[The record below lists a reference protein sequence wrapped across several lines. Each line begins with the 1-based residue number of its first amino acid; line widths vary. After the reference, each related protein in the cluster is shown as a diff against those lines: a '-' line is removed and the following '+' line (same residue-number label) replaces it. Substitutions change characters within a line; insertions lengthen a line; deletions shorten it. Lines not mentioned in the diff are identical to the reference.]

1 MGSILPE
8 TDDVLLQFV
17 YGTVRFMLSII
28 AFGLASFGLV
38 QAKIA
43 PKEMVIKTWV
53 DPMVDF
59 FHRYGQKA
67 VLLLV
72 LIGLYRISDIIAGNI
87 SNIFIKI
94 WALVKPKLPMLSKLW
109 VWLLR
114 LLADLLVAGLPKR

>member
-43 PKEMVIKTWV
+43 PKMVIKTWV

-59 FHRYGQKA
+59 FI
-67 VLLLV
+67 VM
-72 LIGLYRISDIIAGNI
+72 
-87 SNIFIKI
+87 
-94 WALVKPKLPMLSKLW
+94 VKRQCFYW
-109 VWLLR
+109 Y
-114 LLADLLVAGLPKR
+114 